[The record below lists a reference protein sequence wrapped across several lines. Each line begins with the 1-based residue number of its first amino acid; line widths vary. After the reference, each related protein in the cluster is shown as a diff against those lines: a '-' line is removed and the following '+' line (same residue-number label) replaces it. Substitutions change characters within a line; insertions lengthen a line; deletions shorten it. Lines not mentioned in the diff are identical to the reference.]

1 MRCLLECI
9 DLPVPFR
16 ARRLEAP
23 RHRSAQR
30 AVVPCIAGRSGKM
43 SSHPGASRRVKE
55 DGGIAPREPSPA
67 HPNRV
72 SGAYADADLVD
83 EFALDHEGAHP
94 ARDIPV
100 AA

>member
-1 MRCLLECI
+1 
-9 DLPVPFR
+9 
-16 ARRLEAP
+16 
-23 RHRSAQR
+23 
-30 AVVPCIAGRSGKM
+30 M

-100 AA
+100 AAQSARCVDRKIVIETVRSAATVVPKSLLPRAP